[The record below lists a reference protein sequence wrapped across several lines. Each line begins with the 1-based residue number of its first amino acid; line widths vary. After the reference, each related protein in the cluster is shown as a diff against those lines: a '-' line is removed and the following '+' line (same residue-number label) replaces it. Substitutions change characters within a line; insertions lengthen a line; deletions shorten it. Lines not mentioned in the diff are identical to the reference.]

1 MTKALVIDDVRMTA
15 DSLVQV
21 LKVLDIEARA
31 AYGPGPGM
39 AILKVETP
47 DVIFLD
53 INMPGVSGFEILS
66 FISREPHL
74 AKAQV
79 FVVTSDDQPET
90 IQHAI
95 TGGARAVLIK
105 PVSVDV
111 LEAALKKE
119 KIL

>member
-1 MTKALVIDDVRMTA
+1 MTNALVIDDTRMTA
-15 DSLVQV
+15 DSLVRV
-21 LKVLDIEARA
+21 LKALNIQARA

-39 AILKVETP
+39 GILQTDTP
-47 DVIFLD
+47 DVVFLD

-66 FISREPHL
+66 FLSREPRL
-74 AKAQV
+74 AKVPV

-90 IQHAI
+90 IKHAMD
-95 TGGARAVLIK
+95 GGARAVLIK
-105 PVSVDV
+105 PASVDA

>member
-1 MTKALVIDDVRMTA
+1 MTKALVIDDARMTA
-15 DSLVQV
+15 DSLVRV
-21 LKVLDIEARA
+21 LTALNIEARA

-39 AILKVETP
+39 LILKAETP

-66 FISREPHL
+66 FIGREPRL
-74 AKAQV
+74 SKVPV

-90 IQHAI
+90 IRHALAS
-95 TGGARAVLIK
+95 GARAVLIK
-105 PVSVDV
+105 PASVDA

-119 KIL
+119 KII